1 MSQKQKP
8 ARSDPYIRTYQMT
21 QVLEP
26 LWART
31 ENDMLADLVRRADP
45 LRLPELSVRLDFAH
59 IAAAKP
65 RHEVGP
71 HLHAQ
76 MELFRVEQGSATF
89 FVENRK
95 TILRKGDVGIMPA
108 RTIHRWN
115 NGKSP
120 VVFLGFT
127 LTAEPLTDDRNSLG
141 YRLPAAAAALNYRM
155 NPDRAITR
163 ALDALVEEL
172 RAGRPDSVHACAS
185 HLNVAMTL
193 SFRQLRSALDCAL
206 PAESVPR
213 TERYVLAAQ
222 AYIRA
227 HLSEPMSIQNIAD
240 SIGISA
246 RHLNRM
252 FRQAGLGSIGQSIE
266 KSRIEHAQWLL
277 SRSNYAV
284 KTIAKLCG
292 YCDAPYFSR
301 AFKNHTGQLPSAVR
315 NSGDAIITKS

>member
-1 MSQKQKP
+1 MSRKQKP
-8 ARSDPYIRTYQMT
+8 HSDPYIRTYQMT

-26 LWART
+26 AWAGA
-31 ENDMLADLVRRADP
+31 ENDMLAELVRRMDV

-76 MELFRVEQGSATF
+76 MELFRVESGSATF
-89 FVENRK
+89 YVEERK
-95 TILRKGDVGIMPA
+95 TVLRKGDVGVMPA

-115 NGKSP
+115 NANTP
-120 VVFLGFT
+120 LVFLGFT
-127 LTAEPLTDDRNSLG
+127 LTAEPVSDDRTSLG
-141 YRLPAAAAALNYRM
+141 YRIPAAAAALNYRLK
-155 NPDRAITR
+155 PDPEITR
-163 ALDALVEEL
+163 ALDALSEEL
-172 RAGRPDSVHACAS
+172 AARRADSVHACAS
-185 HLNVAMTL
+185 HLAVATTL
-193 SFRQLRSALDCAL
+193 SFRQLRDALKCSL
-206 PAESVPR
+206 PTETVPR
-213 TERYVLAAQ
+213 AERYVLAAQ

-252 FRQAGLGSIGQSIE
+252 FGQAGLGSVGQSIE

-277 SRSNYAV
+277 KRSDYAV

-301 AFKNHTGQLPSAVR
+301 AFKSHTGQLPSAVR
-315 NSGDAIITKS
+315 NRAGAVLSKS